1 MSRGDILLIDDE
13 LSAQQAVVDLLREE
27 EFHVLEASS
36 GASGIELLKERSVD
50 VVITDECM
58 PDLSGMEVLLS
69 VQELDPTL
77 PVIFL
82 TGYASVELAVLAM
95 KTGAFHFFEKPV
107 EVNIEKFLKTIDR
120 AVKSKRGEPYAPAPA
135 SSSVVRARF
144 GGQDFIARD
153 PKMVQLFDILTRVAQ
168 TDKTVLL
175 QGESGTGK
183 GLIARAIHELSD
195 RMTKP
200 LVNVS
205 CGSLTDTLL
214 TSELFGH
221 VKGAFTGAVRDQK
234 GRFELARDGTL
245 FLDEIDAIPLS
256 LQKRLLRVLQERE
269 FERVGE
275 GRSIR
280 VTARVIA
287 ASNRNLAKMV
297 EEGEFRQDL
306 YYRLNVIPVTVPP
319 LRERPVDIPA
329 LVEYFLDK
337 YKESPMPLRVDE
349 EVMEIFKGYSWP
361 GNVRELENLVQQLI
375 VFSREAAIGTPH
387 LPHHIFYSHDVTGS
401 LEPRPDVS
409 LPDIVEEIEKKY
421 ILMGLKRYNW
431 NRSLTASALGVT
443 RKMLSDRMKKYDI
456 SQHSKKRNDQ

>member
-1 MSRGDILLIDDE
+1 
-13 LSAQQAVVDLLREE
+13 
-27 EFHVLEASS
+27 
-36 GASGIELLKERSVD
+36 
-50 VVITDECM
+50 
-58 PDLSGMEVLLS
+58 
-69 VQELDPTL
+69 
-77 PVIFL
+77 
-82 TGYASVELAVLAM
+82 
-95 KTGAFHFFEKPV
+95 
-107 EVNIEKFLKTIDR
+107 
-120 AVKSKRGEPYAPAPA
+120 
-135 SSSVVRARF
+135 
-144 GGQDFIARD
+144 
-153 PKMVQLFDILTRVAQ
+153 
-168 TDKTVLL
+168 
-175 QGESGTGK
+175 
-183 GLIARAIHELSD
+183 
-195 RMTKP
+195 MTKP

-287 ASNRNLAKMV
+287 ASNQNLAKMV
-297 EEGEFRQDL
+297 GEGEFRQDL
-306 YYRLNVIPVTVPP
+306 YYRLNVIPITVPP
-319 LRERPVDIPA
+319 LRERPVDVPA
-329 LVEYFLDK
+329 LVEHFLDK

-361 GNVRELENLVQQLI
+361 GNVRELENLVQQLV
-375 VFSREAAIGTPH
+375 VFNREAAVGPPH
-387 LPHHIFYSHDVTGS
+387 LPHHIFYSQDVTGS
-401 LEPRPDVS
+401 LEPKPDVS

-431 NRSLTASALGVT
+431 NRSLTASALGIT
-443 RKMLSDRMKKYDI
+443 RKMLSDRIKKYDI
-456 SQHSKKRNDQ
+456 SQHPKKRGNQ

>member
-1 MSRGDILLIDDE
+1 MSRGAILLIDDE
-13 LSAQQAVVDLLREE
+13 LTAQQPVVDLLRAE
-27 EFHVLEASS
+27 EFNVLEASN
-36 GASGIELLKERSVD
+36 GATGLEILKEKPID

-58 PDLSGMEVLLS
+58 PDLSGMDVLLS
-69 VQELDPTL
+69 VHKIDPSL

-82 TGYASVELAVLAM
+82 TGYASVELAVQAM
-95 KTGAFHFFEKPV
+95 RTGAFHFFEKPV
-107 EVNIEKFLKTIDR
+107 EVNVEAFLRTIDR
-120 AVKSKRGEPYAPAPA
+120 AVKSKRGAPEDEVLA
-135 SSSVVRARF
+135 SALVVRSRF
-144 GGQDFIARD
+144 GGQDFVARD
-153 PKMVQLFDILTRVAQ
+153 PKMVHLFEILTRVAQ

-175 QGESGTGK
+175 HGESGTGK

-200 LVNVS
+200 LVTVS

-275 GRSIR
+275 GRAVK

-297 EEGEFRQDL
+297 EEGTFRQDL
-306 YYRLNVIPVTVPP
+306 YYRLNVIPIMVPP
-319 LRERPVDIPA
+319 LRERPVDIPV
-329 LVEYFLDK
+329 LVEHFLDK
-337 YKESPMPLRVDE
+337 YKESPAPHKVDE
-349 EVMEIFKGYSWP
+349 EVVAILKNYSWP

-375 VFSREAAIGTPH
+375 VFNRDSAIGAPS
-387 LPHHIFYSHDVTGS
+387 LPHHIFYCRETAKSM
-401 LEPRPDVS
+401 EPQPDVS
-409 LPDIVEEIEKKY
+409 LPEIVEEIEREY
-421 ILMGLKRYNW
+421 ILMGLKRFNW
-431 NRSLTASALGVT
+431 NRSLTASSLGIT
-443 RKMLSDRMKKYDI
+443 RKMLSDRMKKYQI
-456 SQHSKKRNDQ
+456 DQPS